1 MLCDEARSQ
10 AYSVWAELIKV
21 ANTGAKENGLS
32 NDLSKQLLVEFLKQ
46 VVKGMEEDED
56 PSSKG
61 DSARGIADCIKNA
74 GEGSLGAQ
82 ECQEIITKMFLYIEA
97 SQKQSQEQ
105 KKDKDEDDEDE
116 EEEDEEEVARRRY
129 EEAIGAVMKANP
141 DACVPALQACVE
153 KMNQWFKS

>member
-1 MLCDEARSQ
+1 MTANALAPILSTQDEISMLCDEARSQ

-21 ANTGAKENGLS
+21 ANTGAKERS
-32 NDLSKQLLVEFLKQ
+32 MPNDLSTKLFNTFLVT
-46 VVKGMEEDED
+46 VMKGMEGDDD

-61 DSARGIADCIKNA
+61 DSAQGIADCIKNA

-105 KKDKDEDDEDE
+105 KKVKDEDKDEDDED
-116 EEEDEEEVARRRY
+116 
-129 EEAIGAVMKANP
+129 
-141 DACVPALQACVE
+141 
-153 KMNQWFKS
+153 